1 MKCLVVY
8 AHNPEVKERF
18 TKLLGKQYWK
28 GFEVVDLVETDV
40 THVES
45 GQVIPAYIV
54 KFKTSLIRYLQ
65 MSKRVKKYTVM
76 QAGWDVKP
84 FKLKK

>member
-28 GFEVVDLVETDV
+28 GFEVVDLVETNV
-40 THVES
+40 THNQT
-45 GQVIPAYIV
+45 GDVIPAYVV
-54 KFKTSLIRYLQ
+54 KFNTTLLRYLH
-65 MSKRVKKYTVM
+65 MKKRLKDITEM
-76 QAGWDVKP
+76 QVGWDLKP
-84 FKLKK
+84 FKVSK